1 MSPFERLVAWQ
12 HCHRLAILTYR
23 VTAGFPKTELYGI
36 TSQMRRAASSAA
48 ATIAEGS
55 AKRGRREFRRF
66 LDMAVGSLAELG
78 YFGLLAK
85 DLGLLSNDEWKD
97 FDRLSSEAGRTT
109 MGLYKAIARA
119 ETGNGPSSRL
129 TV

>member
-1 MSPFERLVAWQ
+1 M
-12 HCHRLAILTYR
+12 
-23 VTAGFPKTELYGI
+23 GFPKAELYGI

-66 LDMAVGSLAELG
+66 LDMAVGSLAELA

-85 DLGLLSNDEWKD
+85 DLGLLPDEHWKE
-97 FDRLSSEAGRTT
+97 FEQVSSEAGKTT

-119 ETGNGPSSRL
+119 EGGDGRSSRL
-129 TV
+129 TA

>member
-23 VTAGFPKTELYGI
+23 VTAGFPQNELYGI
-36 TSQMRRAASSAA
+36 TSQMRRAASAAA

-55 AKRGRREFRRF
+55 AKRGRREFRRY
-66 LDMAVGSLAELG
+66 LDMSVGSLAELE
-78 YFGLLAK
+78 YFGILAR
-85 DLGLLSNDEWKD
+85 DLGLLPKEDWDE
-97 FDRLSSEAGRTT
+97 FERLSSQAGKTT
-109 MGLYKAIARA
+109 MGLYRAIARA
-119 ETGNGPSSRL
+119 EPSDGRSSRL